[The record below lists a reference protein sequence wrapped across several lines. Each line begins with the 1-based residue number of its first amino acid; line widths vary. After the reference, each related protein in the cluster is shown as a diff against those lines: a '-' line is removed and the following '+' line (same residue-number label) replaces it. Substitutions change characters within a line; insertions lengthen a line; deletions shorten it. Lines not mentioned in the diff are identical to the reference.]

1 MLRSERPVS
10 LSGGASRSTRSTSFP
25 KSPMRDP
32 RYDILFEPVQI
43 GPATAR
49 NRFYQVPHCCG
60 MGYRY
65 PASSAAMRGV
75 KAEGGWAVVCT
86 EEAEIHPSAEV
97 APFVENRIWDAQDL
111 PHLKALTEAVHAHG
125 SLAGIELVH
134 NGHHV
139 ANHYSRE
146 VPLGPSHR
154 GHATGT

>member
-1 MLRSERPVS
+1 
-10 LSGGASRSTRSTSFP
+10 
-25 KSPMRDP
+25 
-32 RYDILFEPVQI
+32 
-43 GPATAR
+43 
-49 NRFYQVPHCCG
+49 
-60 MGYRY
+60 
-65 PASSAAMRGV
+65 MRGV

-134 NGHHV
+134 NGHHA

-146 VPLGPSHR
+146 VPLGPSRSEEHTSELQSLMR
-154 GHATGT
+154 TSYAV

>member
-1 MLRSERPVS
+1 
-10 LSGGASRSTRSTSFP
+10 
-25 KSPMRDP
+25 
-32 RYDILFEPVQI
+32 
-43 GPATAR
+43 
-49 NRFYQVPHCCG
+49 
-60 MGYRY
+60 MGHRY

-134 NGHHV
+134 NGHHA

-146 VPLGPSHR
+146 VPMGPSPRVVDNGSPLQAPAMDKTDTNSTKRRVGNR
-154 GHATGT
+154 GVSTCKSRW

>member
-1 MLRSERPVS
+1 
-10 LSGGASRSTRSTSFP
+10 
-25 KSPMRDP
+25 
-32 RYDILFEPVQI
+32 
-43 GPATAR
+43 
-49 NRFYQVPHCCG
+49 
-60 MGYRY
+60 MGDRY

-75 KAEGGWAVVCT
+75 KGEGGWAVVCT

-134 NGHHV
+134 NGHHA

-146 VPLGPSHR
+146 VPLRPSPR
-154 GHATGT
+154 VVDNGSPLQARAMAQTDTATTPTQPRNAAPPARQAHSRTRPAGTEVGSKC